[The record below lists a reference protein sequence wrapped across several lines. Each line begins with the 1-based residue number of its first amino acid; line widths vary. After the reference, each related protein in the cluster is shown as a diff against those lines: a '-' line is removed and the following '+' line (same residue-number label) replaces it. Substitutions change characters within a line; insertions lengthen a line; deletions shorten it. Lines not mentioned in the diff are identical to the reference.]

1 MNTAGKRWKRES
13 MNRLSEYVFSFD
25 HDPSDCV
32 MSLLKQGQAY
42 GFVTDEDLQMFY
54 VKLYALLAKQAD
66 RYMEGRSSSIPKET
80 AEQLMKSILYVIGME
95 VRSEN
100 NGYMAL
106 HKLMSWDVDCLFASG
121 LCVIEK
127 KLKKVRHLQRSILNN
142 LVISQNSY
150 YRSTIED
157 GVNAFFDLYSPQY
170 GAHLIHIT
178 ADYPLMAQRPSC
190 QGVLFMEQYLTFIQ
204 IENRFLLQV
213 DEEDLHHIMLSVS
226 EHYEKIPVNL
236 CQPAVFS
243 ALGRVLCGK
252 NPEGVILQDADV
264 ERLKGILSVDADH
277 LKEMVHHAMHQLLFA
292 FHTGRKETEYFMSLT
307 DGLAKQIHQ
316 AIIDNTLHK
325 LFVVPAKQKKKGHAL
340 LSYENRMNDEQY
352 SALSHF
358 LLWCDDAKAKV
369 EKVRQ
374 CVGSLSDL
382 LDLLDEG
389 LLDQDECDALIEQ
402 MDTSAKEMLLCYVR
416 GKEFLDTP
424 SQMIASALVGC
435 GCTSG
440 NI

>member
-1 MNTAGKRWKRES
+1 MNQ
-13 MNRLSEYVFSFD
+13 LSEYMFSYD

-42 GFVTDEDLQMFY
+42 GLVTDEDLQMFY

-66 RYMEGRSSSIPKET
+66 RYMEDRSSSIPKET
-80 AEQLMKSILYVIGME
+80 AEQLMISILYVIGME
-95 VRSEN
+95 IRSED
-100 NGYMAL
+100 NGYNAL

-127 KLKKVRHLQRSILNN
+127 KLKKVQHLQRSILNN
-142 LVISQNSY
+142 LVISKNSY

-190 QGVLFMEQYLTFIQ
+190 QGVLFMEQYLTAIQ
-204 IENRFLLQV
+204 IENSFLVSV

-236 CQPAVFS
+236 CQPAVLS
-243 ALGRVLCGK
+243 VLGRLLCGK

-264 ERLKGILSVDADH
+264 ERLKGILLEDADH
-277 LKEMVHHAMHQLLFA
+277 LKEMVHHAMHQL
-292 FHTGRKETEYFMSLT
+292 FHTDRKETEYFMSLT
-307 DGLAKQIHQ
+307 DGLAKQIHH
-316 AIIDNTLHK
+316 AIKDNTLHK
-325 LFVVPAKQKKKGHAL
+325 LFVVPAKQKKKGHAS
-340 LSYENRMNDEQY
+340 LSYENRMSDEKY
-352 SALSHF
+352 SELSHF
-358 LLWCDDAKAKV
+358 LLWCDDPETKV

-374 CVGSLSDL
+374 CVGNLSDL
-382 LDLLDEG
+382 LDLLDEE
-389 LLDQDECDALIEQ
+389 LLDQDECDALIGL
-402 MDTSAKEMLLCYVR
+402 MDRSAKDILMCYVR
-416 GKEFLDTP
+416 GKEFLDAP
-424 SQMIASALVGC
+424 SQMIASALLEC
-435 GCTSG
+435 GYTSG

>member
-1 MNTAGKRWKRES
+1 MNQ
-13 MNRLSEYVFSFD
+13 LSEYVFSFD

-32 MSLLKQGQAY
+32 MSLLKQGQVY
-42 GFVTDEDLQMFY
+42 GLINDEDLKGFY
-54 VKLYALLAKQAD
+54 LKLYALLAKQAD

-95 VRSEN
+95 IRSEN

-106 HKLMSWDVDCLFASG
+106 HKLMSWDVDSLFVSG
-121 LCVIEK
+121 LSVIQK
-127 KLKKVRHLQRSILNN
+127 KLKKVMHLQRSILNN
-142 LVISQNSY
+142 LAISKNSY

-190 QGVLFMEQYLTFIQ
+190 HGVLFMEQYLTAIQ
-204 IENRFLLQV
+204 IENSFLVSV

-236 CQPAVFS
+236 CRPVVFS
-243 ALGRVLCGK
+243 VLGRVLCGK

-277 LKEMVHHAMHQLLFA
+277 LKEMVHHAMRQL
-292 FHTGRKETEYFMSLT
+292 FHTDRKETEYFMSLT

-316 AIIDNTLHK
+316 AIKDNTLHNP
-325 LFVVPAKQKKKGHAL
+325 FVVPAKQKKKGHASL
-340 LSYENRMNDEQY
+340 FYENRMNDEQY

-369 EKVRQ
+369 EKIRQ
-374 CVGSLSDL
+374 CVGNLSDL
-382 LDLLDEG
+382 LDLLDEE
-389 LLDQDECDALIEQ
+389 LLDQDECDALIGL
-402 MDTSAKEMLLCYVR
+402 MDRSEKDMLLCYVR
-416 GKEFLDTP
+416 
-424 SQMIASALVGC
+424 S
-435 GCTSG
+435 
-440 NI
+440 

>member
-1 MNTAGKRWKRES
+1 
-13 MNRLSEYVFSFD
+13 MNRLSEYVFSYD
-25 HDPSDCV
+25 HNPSDCV

-95 VRSEN
+95 IRSEN

-106 HKLMSWDVDCLFASG
+106 QKLLSWDVDSLFVSG
-121 LCVIEK
+121 LSVIEK
-127 KLKKVRHLQRSILNN
+127 KLKKVQHLQRSILKN
-142 LVISQNSY
+142 LVISKNSY

-178 ADYPLMAQRPSC
+178 ADYPIMAQRPSC
-190 QGVLFMEQYLTFIQ
+190 QGVLFMEQYLTAIQ
-204 IENRFLLQV
+204 IENSFLVSV
-213 DEEDLHHIMLSVS
+213 DEEDLHHIMLSVI

-236 CQPAVFS
+236 CQPAVLS
-243 ALGRVLCGK
+243 VLGRVLCGK
-252 NPEGVILQDADV
+252 KPEGVILQRVDV

-277 LKEMVHHAMHQLLFA
+277 LKEMVHHAMHQL
-292 FHTGRKETEYFMSLT
+292 FHTDRKETDYFMSLT
-307 DGLAKQIHQ
+307 DGLTKQIHQ
-316 AIIDNTLHK
+316 AIKDNTLYK
-325 LFVVPAKQKKKGHAL
+325 LFVVPAKQKKKSHAS
-340 LSYENRMNDEQY
+340 LSYENRMSDEKY
-352 SALSHF
+352 SELSHF

-374 CVGSLSDL
+374 CVGNLSDL
-382 LDLLDEG
+382 LDLLDEE
-389 LLDQDECDALIEQ
+389 LLDQDECDALIGL
-402 MDTSAKEMLLCYVR
+402 MDHSVKNMLLCYVR
-416 GKEFLDTP
+416 EKEFLDAP
-424 SQMIASALVGC
+424 SQMIASALLEC
-435 GCTSG
+435 GYTSG
-440 NI
+440 NM

>member
-1 MNTAGKRWKRES
+1 

-42 GFVTDEDLQMFY
+42 GFVTDEDLQVFY
-54 VKLYALLAKQAD
+54 LKLYALLAKQAD

-106 HKLMSWDVDCLFASG
+106 HKLMSWDVDSLFGSG
-121 LCVIEK
+121 LSVIEK

-142 LVISQNSY
+142 LVISENSY

-170 GAHLIHIT
+170 SAHLIHIT

-292 FHTGRKETEYFMSLT
+292 FHTGRKETEYFMSLK

-325 LFVVPAKQKKKGHAL
+325 LFVVPAKQKKKCHAL

-374 CVGSLSDL
+374 CVGNLSDL
-382 LDLLDEG
+382 LDLLDEE
-389 LLDQDECDALIEQ
+389 LLDQDECDALIGL
-402 MDTSAKEMLLCYVR
+402 MDRSEKDMLLCYVR
-416 GKEFLDTP
+416 GKEFMDTP

-435 GCTSG
+435 GCASG

>member
-1 MNTAGKRWKRES
+1 
-13 MNRLSEYVFSFD
+13 MNRLSEYVFSYD
-25 HDPSDCV
+25 HNPSDCV

-80 AEQLMKSILYVIGME
+80 AEQLMISILYVIGME
-95 VRSEN
+95 IRSED
-100 NGYMAL
+100 NGYNAL

-127 KLKKVRHLQRSILNN
+127 KLKKVQHLQRSILKN
-142 LVISQNSY
+142 LVISKNSY

-190 QGVLFMEQYLTFIQ
+190 QGVLFMEQYLTAIQ
-204 IENRFLLQV
+204 IENSFLVSV

-236 CQPAVFS
+236 CQPAVLS
-243 ALGRVLCGK
+243 VLGRLLCGK

-264 ERLKGILSVDADH
+264 ERLKGILLEDADH
-277 LKEMVHHAMHQLLFA
+277 LKEMVHHAMHQM
-292 FHTGRKETEYFMSLT
+292 FHTDRKETEYFMSLT
-307 DGLAKQIHQ
+307 DGLAKQIHH
-316 AIIDNTLHK
+316 AIKDNTLHK
-325 LFVVPAKQKKKGHAL
+325 LFVVPAKQKKKGHAS
-340 LSYENRMNDEQY
+340 LSYENRMSDEKY
-352 SALSHF
+352 SELSHF
-358 LLWCDDAKAKV
+358 LLWCDDPETKV

-374 CVGSLSDL
+374 CVGNLSDL
-382 LDLLDEG
+382 LDLLDEE
-389 LLDQDECDALIEQ
+389 LLDQDECDALIGL
-402 MDTSAKEMLLCYVR
+402 MDRSAKDILMCYVR
-416 GKEFLDTP
+416 GKEFLDAP
-424 SQMIASALVGC
+424 SQMIASALLEC
-435 GCTSG
+435 GYTSG
-440 NI
+440 NM

>member
-1 MNTAGKRWKRES
+1 MNQ
-13 MNRLSEYVFSFD
+13 LSEYVFSFD

-32 MSLLKQGQAY
+32 ASLLNQGRVY
-42 GFVTDEDLQMFY
+42 GVVTDEDLKRFY
-54 VKLYALLAKQAD
+54 LKLYALLAKQAD

-95 VRSEN
+95 IRFEN

-106 HKLMSWDVDCLFASG
+106 HKLMSCDVETLFASG

-127 KLKKVRHLQRSILNN
+127 KLKKVMHLQRSILKN
-142 LVISQNSY
+142 LVISKNSY

-190 QGVLFMEQYLTFIQ
+190 QGVLFMEQYLTAIQ
-204 IENRFLLQV
+204 IENRFLLRV

-236 CQPAVFS
+236 CQPAVLS

-252 NPEGVILQDADV
+252 NPEGVTLQDADV
-264 ERLKGILSVDADH
+264 ERLKGILLEDADH
-277 LKEMVHHAMHQLLFA
+277 LKEMVHHAMHQL
-292 FHTGRKETEYFMSLT
+292 FHTDRKETEYFMSLT

-316 AIIDNTLHK
+316 AIKDNTLHK
-325 LFVVPAKQKKKGHAL
+325 LFVVPAKQKQKGYAS
-340 LSYENRMNDEQY
+340 LSYENRMSDEKY
-352 SALSHF
+352 SEL
-358 LLWCDDAKAKV
+358 
-369 EKVRQ
+369 
-374 CVGSLSDL
+374 SLS
-382 LDLLDEG
+382 
-389 LLDQDECDALIEQ
+389 LIH
-402 MDTSAKEMLLCYVR
+402 
-416 GKEFLDTP
+416 
-424 SQMIASALVGC
+424 I
-435 GCTSG
+435 
-440 NI
+440 

>member
-1 MNTAGKRWKRES
+1 MNQ
-13 MNRLSEYVFSFD
+13 LSEYMFSYD

-42 GFVTDEDLQMFY
+42 GLVTDEDLQMFY

-95 VRSEN
+95 IRSED
-100 NGYMAL
+100 NGYKAL
-106 HKLMSWDVDCLFASG
+106 HKLMSCDVDCLFTSG
-121 LCVIEK
+121 LSVIEK
-127 KLKKVRHLQRSILNN
+127 KLKKVRHLQKSILKN
-142 LVISQNSY
+142 LVISKNSY

-190 QGVLFMEQYLTFIQ
+190 QGVLFMEQYLTAIQ
-204 IENRFLLQV
+204 IENRFLLRV

-236 CQPAVFS
+236 CQPVVFS
-243 ALGRVLCGK
+243 VLGRVLCGK
-252 NPEGVILQDADV
+252 NPEGVILQRVDV

-277 LKEMVHHAMHQLLFA
+277 LKEMVHHAMHQL
-292 FHTGRKETEYFMSLT
+292 FHTDRKETDYFMSLT
-307 DGLAKQIHQ
+307 DGLTKQIHQ
-316 AIIDNTLHK
+316 AIKDNTLHK
-325 LFVVPAKQKKKGHAL
+325 LFVVPAKQKKKSHAS
-340 LSYENRMNDEQY
+340 LSYENRMSDEKY
-352 SALSHF
+352 SELSHF
-358 LLWCDDAKAKV
+358 LLWCDNAKVKV

-374 CVGSLSDL
+374 CVGNLSDL
-382 LDLLDEG
+382 LDLLDEE
-389 LLDQDECDALIEQ
+389 LLDQDECDALIGL
-402 MDTSAKEMLLCYVR
+402 MDRSEKDMLLCYVR
-416 GKEFLDTP
+416 GKEFLDVP
-424 SQMIASALVGC
+424 SQMIASALLEC
-435 GCTSG
+435 GYISG
-440 NI
+440 NM

>member
-1 MNTAGKRWKRES
+1 MNQ
-13 MNRLSEYVFSFD
+13 LSEYVFSFD

-32 MSLLKQGQAY
+32 ASLLNQGRVY
-42 GFVTDEDLQMFY
+42 GVVTDEDLKRFY
-54 VKLYALLAKQAD
+54 LKLYALLAKQAD

-95 VRSEN
+95 IRFEN

-127 KLKKVRHLQRSILNN
+127 KLKKVQHLQRSILKN
-142 LVISQNSY
+142 LVISENSY

-190 QGVLFMEQYLTFIQ
+190 QGVLFMEQYLTAIQ
-204 IENRFLLQV
+204 IENRFLLRV

-226 EHYEKIPVNL
+226 EYYEKIPVNL
-236 CQPAVFS
+236 CQPAVLS

-252 NPEGVILQDADV
+252 NPEGVILQRVDV
-264 ERLKGILSVDADH
+264 ERLKGILLEDADH
-277 LKEMVHHAMHQLLFA
+277 LRMQVHHAMRQL
-292 FHTGRKETEYFMSLT
+292 FHTDRKETDYFMALS

-382 LDLLDEG
+382 LDLLDEE
-389 LLDQDECDALIEQ
+389 LLDQDECDALIGL
-402 MDTSAKEMLLCYVR
+402 MDRSAKDMLLCYVR

-424 SQMIASALVGC
+424 SQMIASALLEC
-435 GCTSG
+435 GYASG